1 MNGDRSM
8 QMLTI
13 IVGVAC
19 LVVVAA
25 AFLLA

>member
-1 MNGDRSM
+1 MNGDRAM

-19 LVVVAA
+19 LVIVVAA
-25 AFLLA
+25 FLIA